1 MFECKSCAL
10 RCMRAVAGD
19 AISMRQPLQQRL
31 LLTPHLQH
39 GFSRRAASTSTAHA
53 TGPRD
58 AFDEV
63 LDDPIEFDEPQKPSA
78 RAPAAQPATQPATQ
92 RTQQLSK
99 RTKGVEQENKKSL
112 EIELRYLKDPL
123 KLSEHVKYT
132 LKCGKFEKALDLCRL
147 ASKTMSCVVSWNA
160 VIDYLMKKYKVN
172 EALKVYNEMK
182 KRAQFPDAY
191 TYMMV
196 LRGLGYKRQGTND
209 TPVQEENV
217 SKAISIY
224 TSMNAPTSRVKPN
237 IFHTNATLNVCALAL
252 DMDALWSVAG
262 QIPEKG
268 PNAAD
273 RMTYTII
280 INALRHSAY
289 GKNPASAALEQ
300 IAARRQKAVDEGR
313 RVWMD
318 VIRRWRTGAVIID
331 EDLVAS
337 MGRLLLTSKRIEDWD
352 NVLDLVQQTMNI
364 ERLIAPV
371 GSPDRHTDHVPQDDI
386 PETPKAEE
394 EDADEEGYTN
404 TPATK
409 AFKVV
414 KPSQPEHATS
424 KGVRPLVWAEPGSQ
438 VLSLLVDACQQM
450 RIPRVASAYW
460 ELLTSGTRA
469 VEPDLENFDRQLRLF
484 ASNRA
489 SAKAAKLVRDLPATG
504 IEPKNST
511 FRIAM
516 SACQRDMK
524 NPHVLEH
531 ATSVIDVMEEVSADP
546 DSQVLMEYLSLAMTS
561 NDGPKIVA
569 VINRMDSILHNLR
582 SRVSYGPEIKMSEAA
597 DVRALKDACVF
608 LQTLVGV
615 IDTLMAR
622 SLVPQTD
629 FQHWHA
635 RRADLVKFL
644 ASAQRRVAKRER
656 ALQPAPEGDRK
667 LGKPLGLVMGR
678 DAWALRQFRQKDP
691 ERKENRRQGREGFF
705 NPPRE
710 RDDGGE
716 SKGFFN
722 SLRDRDDGGESKGFG
737 M

>member
-1 MFECKSCAL
+1 VAAALREHGIVTVLVTCKVDRPQNSVVWGNVPIGNSGTRDFLATRSRLCDYRRYLQSLTPYLHIQLSTNHMFECKSCAL

-19 AISMRQPLQQRL
+19 AVSMRQPLQQRL
-31 LLTPHLQH
+31 LLTPHLQQ
-39 GFSRRAASTSTAHA
+39 GLSRRAASTSTAQQA
-53 TGPRD
+53 YPQD
-58 AFDEV
+58 AFDEAE
-63 LDDPIEFDEPQKPSA
+63 DDPIEFDEPHASSA
-78 RAPAAQPATQPATQ
+78 RVPTTP

-99 RTKGVEQENKKSL
+99 RSKSVDQENKKSL

-132 LKCGKFEKALDLCRL
+132 LKCEKPEKALDLCRL

-160 VIDYLMKKYKVN
+160 VIDYLMKKWKVN

-196 LRGLGYKRQGTND
+196 LRGLGYKRQGTHD
-209 TPVQEENV
+209 TPVKEENV

-262 QIPEKG
+262 QIPPKG

-280 INALRHSAY
+280 LNAIRHSAY
-289 GKNPASAALEQ
+289 GKNPAGAPLEQ

-318 VIRRWRTGAVIID
+318 VIRKWRAGEVAID

-371 GSPDRHTDHVPQDDI
+371 GSPDRHTEHVPQVDI
-386 PETPKAEE
+386 PEAPKAGE

-404 TPATK
+404 TSAAK

-424 KGVRPLVWAEPGSQ
+424 KGTRPLVWAEPGPQ

-450 RIPRVASAYW
+450 RIPRVASSYW
-460 ELLTSGTRA
+460 ELLTTASQRS

-489 SAKAAKLVRDLPATG
+489 SAKAAKLLREDLPAAG

-524 NPHVLEH
+524 NRLGARHHHHRRHGKGIRRPGLTSPNGIPVPGPHNQRRPKDCRRHRPNGLHSPQPPLASQLRTRAQDERGGRRARPERRLPVHANSGRRHRHAHGPLAGPTRGLPALARQTRGSREVPGFCAEARCKERSGVG
-531 ATSVIDVMEEVSADP
+531 ATS
-546 DSQVLMEYLSLAMTS
+546 
-561 NDGPKIVA
+561 
-569 VINRMDSILHNLR
+569 
-582 SRVSYGPEIKMSEAA
+582 
-597 DVRALKDACVF
+597 
-608 LQTLVGV
+608 
-615 IDTLMAR
+615 
-622 SLVPQTD
+622 
-629 FQHWHA
+629 
-635 RRADLVKFL
+635 
-644 ASAQRRVAKRER
+644 
-656 ALQPAPEGDRK
+656 
-667 LGKPLGLVMGR
+667 
-678 DAWALRQFRQKDP
+678 
-691 ERKENRRQGREGFF
+691 
-705 NPPRE
+705 
-710 RDDGGE
+710 
-716 SKGFFN
+716 
-722 SLRDRDDGGESKGFG
+722 
-737 M
+737 